1 MNSNSSSLDDIFAR
15 IEEEEA
21 STGKNGSGALD
32 VVQSIADNDGLM
44 VVSELVREGH
54 SEAAIAAALLP
65 PGNDGRSKA
74 RAKAGVIDG
83 QRLLWLTS
91 SGWSSVGQA
100 NRRESPPSSSRVQH
114 RLAIPRFASWIEYD
128 VSPKTFA
135 IGLYWNVA
143 LGTKSRELIE
153 TYKQTAWSLARMNS
167 NAEAI
172 VSHSQLLGGVYPDAI
187 VVSSLPETI
196 TLPTN
201 QVLSRA
207 DFRRMYHSKSYSVHD
222 LDSMSRPE
230 TISAIEVEL
239 SAKSTPALD
248 AKVRQHDAALNAG
261 WWNEVVWIV
270 DDEEVATRLRRSGV
284 GTKDGHCIVDAS
296 DVGITKTP
304 VTSVT
309 TDWWPALSFAHRR

>member
-1 MNSNSSSLDDIFAR
+1 MNNSKTSLDDIFAK

-21 STGKNGSGALD
+21 SNGKNGSGALD
-32 VVQSIADNDGLM
+32 VIQSIADNDGLM

-54 SEAAIAAALLP
+54 TDSAITAALLP

-74 RAKAGVIDG
+74 RARAGVIDG

-91 SGWSSVGQA
+91 SGWASVGQA

-128 VSPKTFA
+128 VSPKTSSL
-135 IGLYWNVA
+135 GVYWNVA
-143 LGTKSRELIE
+143 LGNKSRELIE
-153 TYKQTAWSLARMNS
+153 TYKQSAWSLARINS
-167 NAEAI
+167 NTEAI

-196 TLPTN
+196 TVPGS
-201 QVLSRA
+201 QVLTRA
-207 DFRRMYHSKSYSVHD
+207 EFRRAYHPKSFTVHD

-230 TISAIEVEL
+230 TISAIEIEL
-239 SAKSTPALD
+239 SVKSTPALD
-248 AKVRQHDAALNAG
+248 AKVRQHDAAMNAG

-284 GTKDGHCIVDAS
+284 GTKDGHCIVDAA
-296 DVGITKTP
+296 DVGITKAP

-309 TDWWPALSFAHRR
+309 TDWWPAITFASRR

>member
-1 MNSNSSSLDDIFAR
+1 MTSNGISLDEIFAK

-21 STGKNGSGALD
+21 KSGKNGSGALD
-32 VVQSIADNDGLM
+32 VIQSIADNDGLM

-54 SEAAIAAALLP
+54 TDAAIAAALLP

-91 SGWSSVGQA
+91 SGWASVGQA

-128 VSPKTFA
+128 VSLKTSPL
-135 IGLYWNVA
+135 GVYWKVA
-143 LGTKSRELIE
+143 LGNKSRELIE
-153 TYKQTAWSLARMNS
+153 TYKQTAWSMTRLNV

-172 VSHSQLLGGVYPDAI
+172 ASHSQLLGGVYPDAI

-201 QVLSRA
+201 EVLTRA
-207 DFRRMYHSKSYSVHD
+207 DFRRTYHPKSFTIHD
-222 LDSMSRPE
+222 LDSASRPE

-239 SAKSTPALD
+239 SAKSTPTLD
-248 AKVRQHDAALNAG
+248 AKVRQHDAGLFAG

-270 DDEEVATRLRRSGV
+270 DDEEVATRLRRAGV
-284 GTKDGHCIVDAS
+284 GTKQGHCIVDAV
-296 DVGITKTP
+296 DVGITSSP
-304 VTSVT
+304 VGTVT
-309 TDWWPALSFAHRR
+309 TDWWPAITFNRRR

>member
-1 MNSNSSSLDDIFAR
+1 MNSNSSSLDDIFAK

-32 VVQSIADNDGLM
+32 VIQCLADNDGLM
-44 VVSELVREGH
+44 MVSELIRDGH
-54 SEAAIAAALLP
+54 TESAIAASLQS
-65 PGNDGRSKA
+65 PGNDGRSKP

-91 SGWSSVGQA
+91 SGWTSVGQS

-128 VSPKTFA
+128 VSPKTTPL
-135 IGLYWNVA
+135 GLFWNVA
-143 LGTKSRELIE
+143 LGNKSRELIE
-153 TYKQTAWSLARMNS
+153 TYKQAAWSLARMNS

-172 VSHSQLLGGVYPDAI
+172 STHSQLLGGIYPDAI

-196 TLPTN
+196 TLPN
-201 QVLSRA
+201 NEVKSRA
-207 DFRRMYHSKSYSVHD
+207 DFRLTYHPKSFTAHD
-222 LDSMSRPE
+222 LDSIARPE

-261 WWNEVVWIV
+261 WWNEVVWI
-270 DDEEVATRLRRSGV
+270 DDAEEVATRLRRSGV
-284 GTKDGHCIVDAS
+284 GTKQGHCIVDAS
-296 DVGITKTP
+296 DVGISKTP
-304 VTSVT
+304 VKGVV
-309 TDWWPALSFAHRR
+309 TDWWPAITFTSRH